1 MPISDDAFIALASGT
16 PPAQAGPLS
25 DESFISMASPPAQ
38 QQDTLNDWWAMEAG
52 GKTYSELLDSGIS
65 DKRKKELR
73 LHTTGL
79 TNPARGF
86 RDIYAGRVQETI
98 TDPDERAYIIENV
111 RRRSILKEQLR
122 AIEER
127 DASLLGKAVTI
138 AGEAIGGIAE
148 GAARTQEAFFG
159 PNRLLPGIEIPG
171 VNLPIVGRRL
181 PIIGGITL
189 GRRGGGL
196 GGRKYSK
203 EDLKFLR
210 DLEEAKTSENPFTPK
225 GSGFLRRAPSGA
237 GALASDIGL
246 GGLAAL
252 SPGGAPALMFYSAMR
267 HGAEATEASQELGL
281 SPLAAV
287 GAGVATAA
295 VSGVIEG
302 GLTVLPLGGVKEK
315 ALSPL
320 ARAGRE
326 MLIEF
331 AQKFVPKTTS
341 KVAGALKEA
350 PKSREALRGF
360 AEYIYRGAGEV
371 TEEAGQAVWAES
383 VKQAASIMSD
393 NVDPRDPWDIS
404 REAVS
409 AVKES
414 ALPVFIA
421 GGAGPALSAI
431 SKKHIG
437 AKELKEKV
445 RKLTEQGSVS
455 RREAKELGMRPKDSK
470 TGKKYTPAERLAA
483 IQEQAHDDALDDRA
497 AWLHKDKGDGGAEIT
512 EEDARLMELPPEAG
526 ETSESRQAWLRAELA
541 EAQKSQESP
550 QPELNPLQST
560 QQPELNP
567 LQSTQIDTGAPQG
580 AVQQPGAP
588 EVALEQQAAPEAP
601 PTQDMNKAAGNEWL
615 EKEGLSPTENPSVRP
630 FVEAV
635 KDAIVQKL
643 PQRAGER
650 AAEIVAEVNAGKQP
664 KMNSDT
670 QHAAFKVRSRQI
682 SQQLL
687 DIRQRRNVLPEDA
700 EAEGLNG
707 AKLQERY
714 DRLTTNENTL
724 MLELDDL
731 VRASRY
737 SGTEVA
743 RALSIMKDREAQVRF
758 DHEGYLNQLQKASM
772 VPVSERERK
781 AAADASGEY
790 LEKESAVKNELEQD
804 WVERDDATRKE
815 AERVIRIAKK
825 RMSKGRSLKEKA
837 QIKRN
842 DLIEQLRQRGV
853 RARTGAGFL
862 SNESGA
868 ADIETLRLIGKIGL
882 TYVESGIG
890 EVSVIVEKL
899 KSDFPRLELTDP
911 EIWESLIMQDPRQKS
926 KDKTDAQ
933 KKEKN
938 VKAIARQL
946 IKTEKAYRGLLEE
959 VGKRPPTSKRILVL
973 QKEYA
978 MLRNTLAKPGLDVT
992 KTERAL
998 AKIDALQVIL
1008 DVGQQQI
1015 KKEPDVVPSEL
1026 LRLREEAGDLQSQIN
1041 IRDELADIKR
1051 QHKTGDYRT
1060 TPRKIKRKISRKLEK
1075 AQIELSKQRAKMKRA
1090 IKAREPDI
1098 MFRKFRAVTAEM
1110 KAMAATAD
1118 ASFALRQNMWQMTAH
1133 PIRNFKPFFKSFK
1146 HILTE
1151 NSALSLSNALENDAR
1166 TDIRDMS
1173 GLKIMDPNSVGDQD
1187 RSEVFKGQWIE
1198 NLKWT
1203 IPGTPI
1209 QKWQTPFGYVMTVSS
1224 RHAVAIGNLVRVAA
1238 FDAFMDLNPNAT
1250 QIELKAMADYINKST
1265 GLGDLS
1271 GIGRGAEVLN
1281 ELMFSPKFVAS
1292 RFQTPWAV
1300 VKYWNLPRV
1309 RKQIATDALRMV
1321 GTSTLLGFL
1330 AALAGLEV
1338 EWQDPESP
1346 DFLKV
1351 RFRDTRFFFGGGFL
1365 PNVRLGARLI
1375 IGTVK
1380 GLTPGVEN
1388 EDNFNMW
1395 NLVSK
1400 WLSYKMAPGP
1410 AAIRE
1415 LIEGQTPVGQKT
1427 TILETLGRAPVPIL
1441 GQELIDAFKDSWAA
1455 FIVTGVMGG
1464 IGGDVATY
1472 QDSFSAAQRRQKNFH
1487 ERGQHD
1493 KERSVRHEHNKGVK
1507 GEERKLGD
1515 LHRRR

>member
-1 MPISDDAFIALASGT
+1 
-16 PPAQAGPLS
+16 
-25 DESFISMASPPAQ
+25 
-38 QQDTLNDWWAMEAG
+38 MEAS
-52 GKTYSELLDSGIS
+52 GKTYSELLGSGIS
-65 DKRKKELR
+65 DKRKKELQ
-73 LHTTGL
+73 LYTTGL
-79 TNPARGF
+79 TNPALGF
-86 RDIYAGRVQETI
+86 RQIFAGRVQEEI
-98 TDPDERAYIIENV
+98 KDPDERAYILENV
-111 RRRSILKEQLR
+111 RGRSILKEQLR
-122 AIEER
+122 SIKER
-127 DASLLGKAVTI
+127 DASLFGKAATI
-138 AGEAIGGIAE
+138 AGEAISGITE

-159 PNRLLPGIEIPG
+159 PNRILPGVRTPG
-171 VNLPIVGRRL
+171 FNVNL
-181 PIIGGITL
+181 PIIGGMTL

-196 GGRKYSK
+196 GGRKYTK
-203 EDLKFLR
+203 QDLKFLK
-210 DLEEAKTSENPFTPK
+210 DLEEAKISENPFTPK
-225 GSGFLRRAPSGA
+225 GSGLLRRAPGGA
-237 GALASDIGL
+237 GALTADIAG
-246 GGLAAL
+246 GGLSAL
-252 SPGGAPALMFYSAMR
+252 AGGPPALMAYSAMR
-267 HGAEATEASQELGL
+267 LGAESTEESQELGL
-281 SPLAAV
+281 SPLAAA
-287 GAGVATAA
+287 GAGVAIAA

-302 GLTVLPLGGVKEK
+302 GLTVLPLGGLKEK

-320 ARAGRE
+320 AQAGRKA
-326 MLIEF
+326 LIEF
-331 AQKFVPKTTS
+331 AQKFAPGTVSKAAGVLKKAPKS
-341 KVAGALKEA
+341 KKALKE
-350 PKSREALRGF
+350 F
-360 AEYIYRGAGEV
+360 AEYLYRGAGEV
-371 TEEAGQAVWAES
+371 GEEAGQGAWTEA

-404 REAVS
+404 REAIS
-409 AVKES
+409 AVQES
-414 ALPVFIA
+414 ALPVLIA

-431 SKKHIG
+431 SKEHIG

-445 RKLTEQGSVS
+445 RKLAEQGSVS
-455 RREAKELGMRPKDSK
+455 RREAKELRMRSKDSE
-470 TGKKYTPAERLAA
+470 TGKKYTPAERLEA

-497 AWLHKDKGDGGAEIT
+497 AWLHKNKGDSDAEIT

-526 ETSESRQAWLRAELA
+526 ETPESRRAWLRAELA
-541 EAQKSQESP
+541 EAQQSQESP
-550 QPELNPLQST
+550 QPELD
-560 QQPELNP
+560 P
-567 LQSTQIDTGAPQG
+567 LQSTQIDTGAPQE

-588 EVALEQQAAPEAP
+588 EVAPRQQVAPEAPAALEPLSADTEIP

-615 EKEGLSPTENPSVRP
+615 EREGLSPTEDPNVRP
-630 FVEAV
+630 FAEAV
-635 KDAIVQKL
+635 GDAITQKL

-650 AAEIVAEVNAGKQP
+650 AAEIIAEVDAGKQP

-687 DIRQRRNVLPEDA
+687 DIRQRRITLPEGA
-700 EAEGLNG
+700 ETEGLSG
-707 AKLQERY
+707 RELQERY

-758 DHEGYLNQLQKASM
+758 DHEGYLRQLQQASK

-781 AAADASGEY
+781 AAAEASGEY
-790 LEKESAVKNELEQD
+790 LEKESAVKNEIEQD

-815 AERVIRIAKK
+815 AERVLRAAKK
-825 RMSKGRSLKEKA
+825 RKGKRRSTREETQA
-837 QIKRN
+837 KREG
-842 DLIEQLRQRGV
+842 LFEQLRQRGV
-853 RARTGAGFL
+853 QARSGAGFL
-862 SNESGA
+862 SEESGA
-868 ADIETLRLIGKIGL
+868 ADVETLRLIGKIGL
-882 TYVESGIG
+882 TYVEDGIS
-890 EVSVIVEKL
+890 EVSAVVTKL
-899 KSDFPRLELTDP
+899 KSDFPGLELTDV
-911 EIWESLIMQDPRQKS
+911 EVWESLIMQDPRQKA
-926 KDKTDAQ
+926 KDKTEAQ
-933 KKEKN
+933 KKEKY
-938 VKAIARQL
+938 VKAVARQL

-959 VGKRPPTSKRILVL
+959 VSKRPPASKKILAL

-978 MLRNTLAKPGLDVT
+978 ILSRALARPGLDVT
-992 KTERAL
+992 KIERAQ
-998 AKIDALQVIL
+998 AKVDALQVIL
-1008 DVGQQQI
+1008 DTGQQQI
-1015 KKEPDVVPSEL
+1015 KEEPDVIPSEL
-1026 LRLREEAGDLQSQIN
+1026 LRLREEASDLQSQIN

-1051 QHKTGDYRT
+1051 QHETDDYRT

-1075 AQIELSKQRAKMKRA
+1075 AQIELSKQRAKMKRV

-1118 ASFALRQNMWQMTAH
+1118 ASFAMRQNMWQMTAH
-1133 PIRNFKPFFKSFK
+1133 PIRNFKPFFKSFA

-1166 TDIRDMS
+1166 ADIRDIS

-1187 RSEVFKGQWIE
+1187 RSEVFRGQWIE
-1198 NLKWT
+1198 NLKWKVPYT
-1203 IPGTPI
+1203 ST
-1209 QKWQTPFGYVMTVSS
+1209 KWRQTPFGYVMSVSS
-1224 RHAVAIGNLVRVAA
+1224 RHAVAIGNLVRVTA

-1250 QIELKAMADYINKST
+1250 QTELRAMADYINKST

-1271 GIGRGAEVLN
+1271 GIGRGAAVVN
-1281 ELMFSPKFVAS
+1281 ELMFSPKFVVS

-1300 VKYWNLPRV
+1300 MKYWNLPRV

-1330 AALAGLEV
+1330 AALAGLDV

-1346 DFLKV
+1346 DFLKA
-1351 RFRDTRFFFGGGFL
+1351 RFDNTRFAFGGGFL
-1365 PNVRLGARLI
+1365 PNIRLAARLSV
-1375 IGTVK
+1375 GTVK

-1415 LIEGQTPVGQKT
+1415 LIEGRTPVGQKT
-1427 TILETLGRAPVPIL
+1427 TKLETLGRAPVPIL
-1441 GQELIDAFKDSWAA
+1441 GQELIDSFRSSWAA
-1455 FIVTGVMGG
+1455 FATTGVMGG

-1472 QDSFSAAQRRQKNFH
+1472 RDSFTAAQRRQKNFH

-1493 KERSVRHEHNKGVK
+1493 RERGVRHEHNKLVK
-1507 GEERKLGD
+1507 GKERKLGD
-1515 LHRRR
+1515 LHRFK